1 MNVLLEG
8 NHVRLLRNGVEY
20 FPALELALDQARHEI
35 FVETYIFRND
45 REGARIATALMRAAG
60 RGVLT
65 HLVIDGFGS
74 RDFPDDL
81 RSRMV
86 DAGVQILVFR
96 PEVARLKLRRHRL
109 RRLHRKLAVIDGRV
123 GFCGGINII
132 DDFTDIE
139 PDMLPRF
146 DFAVQIEGPLMTD
159 LVLTVRQLWVR
170 LAWTNFKRQWRP
182 AIRPEADRTPR
193 GLHRAALVI
202 RDNLRHRRDIE
213 AAYLAAMQEAKSE
226 IFIANAYFLPGKTFR
241 NALMEAAQRGV
252 RVVLL
257 LQGRV
262 ENVLLHFA
270 TRALYGHLRSAGIQ
284 IHEYRKSFLHAKVAV
299 VDGRWATVGSSN
311 IDPFSLFLAREANIM
326 VDNESFAETLRMNLQ
341 EAIHEAAVPVADE
354 GWSFLSLP
362 TKMLSWIAYGLARA
376 MAGLTGYARGEFN

>member
-1 MNVLLEG
+1 MNAFLEG

-96 PEVARLKLRRHRL
+96 PEVARLNLRRHRL

-132 DDFTDIE
+132 DDFTDIA

-182 AIRPEADRTPR
+182 VIRPEADRTPR

-213 AAYLAAMQEAKSE
+213 AAYLVAMQEAKSE

-241 NALMEAAQRGV
+241 NALMEASQRGV

-262 ENVLLHFA
+262 ENLLLHFA

-299 VDGRWATVGSSN
+299 IDGRWATVGSSN
-311 IDPFSLFLAREANIM
+311 IDPFSLFLAREANII

-341 EAIHEAAVPVADE
+341 AAMHEAAIQVSDE
-354 GWSFLSLP
+354 GWGFLSLP